1 MVFREI
7 IYTFKILSENFMLRK
22 SKHPFVRD
30 SVFNRKKSEF
40 IPCPV
45 LSRDPD
51 RKFIPMWVEE
61 IRKGE
66 VNEQYSTV
74 SNRKES

>member
-1 MVFREI
+1 
-7 IYTFKILSENFMLRK
+7 MLIK
-22 SKHPFVRD
+22 PKHPFVRK

-40 IPCPV
+40 IPCPI
-45 LSRDPD
+45 LNRDPD
-51 RKFIPMWVEE
+51 RKFIPTPL
-61 IRKGE
+61 RKDEGE

>member
-1 MVFREI
+1 MLFHAI

-22 SKHPFVRD
+22 PKPVFVRD
-30 SVFNRKKSEF
+30 PVFERKKSEF
-40 IPCPV
+40 IPCP
-45 LSRDPD
+45 LLTRDPD

-61 IRKGE
+61 IKGE
-66 VNEQYSTV
+66 VDEQYSTV

>member
-1 MVFREI
+1 MLFHEI
-7 IYTFKILSENFMLRK
+7 IYTFKILSEIFMLRK
-22 SKHPFVRD
+22 PKHPFVRK

-40 IPCPV
+40 IPCP
-45 LSRDPD
+45 LLTRDPD

-61 IRKGE
+61 IKGE
-66 VNEQYSTV
+66 VDEQYSTV